1 MKAFLLPPNAKC
13 SGNLLWSICEIL
25 NYKDEKILSLEK
37 IRGKGYWASAF
48 PEGDG
53 VVFTSDTN
61 KNSDEILFDFQ
72 ECFEWLKIEISSL
85 KYAKKQLALI
95 DSDHYIPCTITVPL
109 KQIRIEESCFI
120 ANNYKYL
127 ASEANDT
134 IEVRRLADFDS
145 EQIEFKLEIKYGDLL
160 QLNLVSLEHD
170 NYVINQCLDYADR
183 GIDIIRFKYSSFE
196 KPEFTPNPA
205 GQVEH
210 GFYEVQISPNI
221 VVPIKTKTYTGISRP
236 LSVSNNWLG
245 PEISPNAFDL
255 NDYKLSELFVG
266 NNKSE
271 LGNLVIGS
279 FRNCRQ
285 AFYALGE
292 ESKFLSLIF
301 SIDGLSSPDKLQGW
315 KHRTYIAS
323 LACQENLLKFGEILE
338 NYDHLYTDVRNT
350 LVHEGKSFYE
360 LEENSL
366 QCCESL
372 WSIYKNIIYLILNK
386 NFTKTNDLRKYA
398 KTLLANQ
405 IYIDE
410 YKRII
415 QNVDSKKITK
425 AGNPKEIKYP
435 VW

>member
-1 MKAFLLPPNAKC
+1 MKGFLLPPNAKC

-25 NYKDEKILSLEK
+25 NFQDEEIASLEK
-37 IRGKGYWASAF
+37 IREEGYWASAF

-53 VVFTSDTN
+53 IVFTSNLN
-61 KNSDEILFDFQ
+61 KNSDEILSDFQ
-72 ECFEWLKIEISSL
+72 ECFKWLKIEISSF

-95 DSDHYIPCTITVPL
+95 DSEHYIPCTVTVPL

-127 ASEANDT
+127 ANEVNDT

-145 EQIEFKLEIKYGDLL
+145 EQIEFQLKIKYGDLL
-160 QLNLVSLEHD
+160 QLNCISLEHD

-183 GIDIIRFKYSSFE
+183 GMDIIRFKYSSF
-196 KPEFTPNPA
+196 KRPEFTPNPA

-210 GFYEVQISPNI
+210 GFYEVQISPNVI
-221 VVPIKTKTYTGISRP
+221 VPIKTKTYKGISKP
-236 LSVSNNWLG
+236 LSASNNWLG
-245 PEISPNAFDL
+245 PELYPNAFDL
-255 NDYKLSELFVG
+255 NDYKLSELFIG
-266 NNKSE
+266 NNKNE

-285 AFYALGE
+285 AFYTLGE

-301 SIDGLSSPDKLQGW
+301 SIDGLSSPDKFQGW
-315 KHRTYIAS
+315 KHRTYIAA
-323 LACQENLLKFGEILE
+323 LACQENLSKFGAILE
-338 NYDHLYTDVRNT
+338 DYDYLYTDIRNT

-360 LEENSL
+360 LEKDSS

-372 WSIYKNIIYLILNK
+372 WSIYKNIICLILNK
-386 NFTKTNDLRKYA
+386 NFTKINDLTKHA
-398 KTLLANQ
+398 KTLLIDQ
-405 IYIDE
+405 SYIDE
-410 YKRII
+410 YKKII
-415 QNVDSKKITK
+415 KKIDSKRITK
-425 AGNPKEIKYP
+425 AGKPKEIKYP